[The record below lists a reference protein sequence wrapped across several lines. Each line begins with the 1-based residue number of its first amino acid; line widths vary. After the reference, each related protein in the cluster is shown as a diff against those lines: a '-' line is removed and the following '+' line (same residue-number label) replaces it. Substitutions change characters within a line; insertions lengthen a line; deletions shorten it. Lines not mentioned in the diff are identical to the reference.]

1 MNTSNTSST
10 NNDGNGGAAALP
22 FERWAEVVAST
33 SHLPIEERFERIE
46 AMGVDLDAWEASDRA
61 WSKEIALEIA
71 NGAFTYA
78 ERLGAACFAEVQRR
92 QQHQQQEQQQR
103 DDEHAPATEKTDD
116 KEDKDDNETLP
127 SADVRAAMALPFR
140 ASAEDDVALLLMASS
155 SAAATPRRAGDGSDG
170 QTLSPEQHRF
180 RSASAS
186 SALPFTPSVRLEDY
200 AALHARRM
208 AGGELTD
215 ELLGRYGVPDREAYD
230 RVCTYWRG
238 RFANDTALREEWLS
252 LVERHHDKR

>member
-33 SHLPIEERFERIE
+33 SHLPIEERFERLD
-46 AMGVDLDAWEASDRA
+46 AMGIELDAWEASERA

-71 NGAFTYA
+71 NGGFTYA
-78 ERLGAACFAEVQRR
+78 ERLGAVCFAEVQRR
-92 QQHQQQEQQQR
+92 RRQR
-103 DDEHAPATEKTDD
+103 DDEHAPATEKTE
-116 KEDKDDNETLP
+116 KATTTDDNETLP

-140 ASAEDDVALLLMASS
+140 EAAEDDVALLLMASS
-155 SAAATPRRAGDGSDG
+155 AAAAPRRRPGDGSDG
-170 QTLSPEQHRF
+170 QTLSPELRV
-180 RSASAS
+180 RAAS

-208 AGGELTD
+208 ADGELTAD
-215 ELLGRYGVPDREAYD
+215 VLGRYGVADRAAYD

-238 RFANDTALREEWLS
+238 RFATDTALREEWLS